1 MKTELL
7 KLLKLNRNPKRKQEI
22 IGGIALIIIAAL
34 SLFIPNEYG
43 KSDGTAALLLIPIG
57 LISIGVKDNV

>member
-7 KLLKLNRNPKRKQEI
+7 KLLKFNRNPKRKQEI
-22 IGGIALIIIAAL
+22 VGGIALIIIAVI

-43 KSDGTAALLLIPIG
+43 KNDGTVALLLIPMG
-57 LISIGVKDNV
+57 LISVGGER

>member
-7 KLLKLNRNPKRKQEI
+7 KLLNLNRNPKRKQEI
-22 IGGIALIIIAAL
+22 VGGIALIIIAVL

-43 KSDGTAALLLIPIG
+43 NNDGTAALLLIPMG
-57 LISIGVKDNV
+57 LISVGGER

>member
-22 IGGIALIIIAAL
+22 VSGIALIIIALL

-43 KSDGTAALLLIPIG
+43 NNDGTAALLLIPMG
-57 LISIGVKDNV
+57 LISVGGER

>member
-22 IGGIALIIIAAL
+22 VGGIALIIIALL

-43 KSDGTAALLLIPIG
+43 NNDGTVALLLIPMG
-57 LISIGVKDNV
+57 LISVGGER

>member
-22 IGGIALIIIAAL
+22 VGGIALIIIAVL

-43 KSDGTAALLLIPIG
+43 NNDGSAALLLIPRG
-57 LISIGVKDNV
+57 LISVGGER

>member
-22 IGGIALIIIAAL
+22 VGGIVLIIIAAL

-57 LISIGVKDNV
+57 LISVGGER

>member
-22 IGGIALIIIAAL
+22 VGGIALIIIAVL

-43 KSDGTAALLLIPIG
+43 NNDGTAALLLIPMG
-57 LISIGVKDNV
+57 LISVRGER

>member
-22 IGGIALIIIAAL
+22 VGGFALIIIALL

-43 KSDGTAALLLIPIG
+43 NNDGTAALLLIPMG
-57 LISIGVKDNV
+57 LISVGGER

>member
-22 IGGIALIIIAAL
+22 VSGIALIIIAVL

-43 KSDGTAALLLIPIG
+43 NNDGTAALLLIPMG
-57 LISIGVKDNV
+57 LISVGGER

>member
-22 IGGIALIIIAAL
+22 VGGIVLIIIAVL

-43 KSDGTAALLLIPIG
+43 KIDGTATLLLIPIG
-57 LISIGVKDNV
+57 LISIGGER

>member
-22 IGGIALIIIAAL
+22 VGGIALIIIAAL

-43 KSDGTAALLLIPIG
+43 NNDGTAGLLLIPMG
-57 LISIGVKDNV
+57 LISVGGER

>member
-7 KLLKLNRNPKRKQEI
+7 KLLKLNRNPKREQESV
-22 IGGIALIIIAAL
+22 GGIALIIIALL

-43 KSDGTAALLLIPIG
+43 NNDGTAALLLIPMG
-57 LISIGVKDNV
+57 LISVGGER